1 MSPAAQQSDPL
12 SYIRSA
18 QSIRDRCGDLYK
30 LGLAG
35 SLDHF
40 HVRPERLDGIVSFVR
55 IETNANYPD
64 LNVPYHSRWRHFNAG
79 DMDRVDLLNEALGD
93 LSPKGKCR
101 AKIELAIVS
110 ALLCAGAGSS
120 WAYQDIDTSIR
131 HKRSEGIAL
140 ASLYAFWRGFFGEPL
155 AVSGVRLKKITVE
168 ELGAAFQVSAQ
179 NILPGLEGRCA
190 LLNGLGR
197 AIEANK
203 EFFIG
208 SSGRLGGIL
217 EVLVAAGDGRSI
229 EASTL
234 LSIILR
240 VFEDMWPARLM
251 LGGKNLGDVW
261 RHSKV
266 GGVGQVKGLVPL
278 HTLSQWI
285 AYSLVEPLEEFG
297 IEVKNLDSLTGLAEY
312 RNGGLFIDGGALTPK
327 DPAAL
332 TIAHA
337 PASELV
343 VEWRALTVCLLD
355 EVAKRFRAVIGKTDA
370 EFCLSKVLQGGT
382 WSAGRKFAAGRRT
395 DGGPP
400 IKIESDGTVF

>member
-1 MSPAAQQSDPL
+1 MSQAAPEGDPL

-35 SLDHF
+35 ALDHF
-40 HVRPERLDGIVSFVR
+40 DVRPERLDGIVSFVR

-79 DMDRVDLLNEALGD
+79 DIDRVEGLNELLRE
-93 LSPKGKCR
+93 LSPKEKCR

-110 ALLCAGAGSS
+110 ALLSAGAGTS

-131 HKRSEGIAL
+131 HKRSEGLAL
-140 ASLYAFWRGFFGEPL
+140 ASLYAFWEGLFGESL
-155 AVSGVRLKKITVE
+155 AVTGARLKKITVE
-168 ELGAAFQVSAQ
+168 ELGAAFQVSAP

-217 EVLVAAGDGRSI
+217 EVLVASGDGRSI

-240 VFEDMWPARLM
+240 AFDDIWPNRLT
-251 LGGKNLGDVW
+251 LRGKNLGDVW
-261 RHSKV
+261 RHRKV
-266 GGVGQVKGLVPL
+266 GGGGEAKGLVPL
-278 HTLSQWI
+278 HTLSQWM

-297 IEVKNLDSLTGLAEY
+297 IEVKNLDRLTGLAEY

-332 TIAHA
+332 TISHA

-343 VEWRALTVCLLD
+343 IEWRALTVCLLD
-355 EVAKRFRAVIGKTDA
+355 EVAKRFRAILGKTDA

-382 WSAGRKFAAGRRT
+382 WSAGRKFAAGRRA
-395 DGGPP
+395 DGSPP